1 MPVSEAGERVKGA
14 GEGSSAPLTLRV
26 RARGLEVHYAKDAHI
41 KLPDLTLNANEELAL
56 VGPSGSGKTTL
67 LHVLAGLL
75 RPAEGE
81 VEIAGEALTTMPQ
94 GRLEAFRAQH
104 VGLVFQDFHLID
116 GYTALENVVVALA
129 AAGVPIGE
137 AKSRA
142 RRLLSDL
149 GLGHRLS
156 HLPKRLST
164 GERQRVAI
172 ARATAANP
180 VVLLADEPT
189 ANLDRERGEAAL
201 RLLRDV
207 ARRADAALVVS
218 THDPA
223 VKEMFTEVVE
233 LV

>member
-1 MPVSEAGERVKGA
+1 MRASGAALQERRA
-14 GEGSSAPLTLRV
+14 GEGSSLPVRV
-26 RARGLEVHYAKDAHI
+26 KTRGLEVRYSKDAHI
-41 KLPDLTLNANEELAL
+41 RLPDLGLKANQELAL

-75 RPAEGE
+75 KPTQGE
-81 VEIAGEALTTMPQ
+81 VEVAGELLTEMPQ
-94 GRLEAFRAQH
+94 GRLERFRAQH

-137 AKSRA
+137 AKGRA
-142 RRLLSDL
+142 RDLLKDL
-149 GLGHRLS
+149 GLGHRLN

-189 ANLDRERGEAAL
+189 ANLDRDRGEAAL
-201 RLLRDV
+201 ALFREV
-207 ARRADAALVVS
+207 AGRTGAALIVS

-223 VKEMFTEVVE
+223 VKAAFSKVVE
-233 LV
+233 LF

>member
-1 MPVSEAGERVKGA
+1 MPVSDIAREVAQAGQ
-14 GEGSSAPLTLRV
+14 GSPASVRV
-26 RARGLEVHYAKDAHI
+26 RATGLEVRYTQETRLA
-41 KLPDLTLNANEELAL
+41 LPDLTLRAGEELAL

-75 RPAEGE
+75 KPTSGE
-81 VEIAGEALTTMPQ
+81 VEIAGKALTTMPR
-94 GRLEAFRAQH
+94 GHLERFRAQH
-104 VGLVFQDFHLID
+104 IGVVFQDLHLVD

-129 AAGVPIGE
+129 AAGVSLGK
-137 AKSRA
+137 AGMRA
-142 RRLLSDL
+142 RALLTDL
-149 GLGHRLS
+149 DLGHRLH

-201 RLLRDV
+201 GLLRNV
-207 ARRADAALVVS
+207 ARRADAALIVS

-223 VKEMFTEVVE
+223 VKAAFAEVIE
-233 LV
+233 LA

>member
-1 MPVSEAGERVKGA
+1 MQVSAERRA
-14 GEGSSAPLTLRV
+14 EGQNAPNVRV
-26 RARGLEVHYAKDAHI
+26 RARGLEVRYAEDAHI
-41 KLPDLTLNANEELAL
+41 TLPDLTLGAGEELAL

-75 RPAEGE
+75 KPTRGD

-94 GRLEAFRAQH
+94 GRLERFRARH
-104 VGLVFQDFHLID
+104 IGLVFQDLHLID

-137 AKSRA
+137 ANGRA
-142 RRLLSDL
+142 RHLLGDL
-149 GLGHRLS
+149 GLSHRVH

-189 ANLDRERGEAAL
+189 ANLDRARGEGAL
-201 RLLRDV
+201 ELLRDV
-207 ARRADAALVVS
+207 ARRADAALIVS

-223 VKEMFTEVVE
+223 VKAAFDETIE
-233 LV
+233 LA

>member
-1 MPVSEAGERVKGA
+1 MQVSAEHRA
-14 GEGSSAPLTLRV
+14 EGQNVPSVRV
-26 RARGLEVHYAKDAHI
+26 RARGLEVRYEEDAHI
-41 KLPDLTLNANEELAL
+41 TLPDLTLGAGEELAL

-75 RPAEGE
+75 KPTRGD
-81 VEIAGEALTTMPQ
+81 VEIAGEVLTTMPQ
-94 GRLEAFRAQH
+94 GRLERFRARH
-104 VGLVFQDFHLID
+104 IGLVFQDLHLID

-137 AKSRA
+137 ANGRA
-142 RRLLSDL
+142 RHLLGDL
-149 GLGHRLS
+149 GLSHRVH

-189 ANLDRERGEAAL
+189 ANLDRARGEGAL
-201 RLLRDV
+201 ELLRDV
-207 ARRADAALVVS
+207 ARRADAALIVS

-223 VKEMFTEVVE
+223 VKAAFNRVIA
-233 LV
+233 LS